1 MSKAGET
8 RRKLAAIVCM
18 DLAGYSRLM
27 KADEE
32 GTLKRLKAC
41 RSEVIDPEIAE
52 FSGRIVKTIGDGLL
66 IEFPSVV
73 DAVRCAVNIQRGMAL
88 RNAGDDE
95 KRRMQFR
102 IGVNLCDVIVDGD
115 DIYGDGVNITARLEA
130 SADVGGIS
138 VTGSVYED
146 VVDKLEGIRFEDL
159 QQLSFKNID
168 RPVRVLRLH
177 WADDVAAE
185 DAVADGEGDAG
196 RPAVAVLPIAES
208 GCGTQGR
215 YIGEAITDDI
225 AVALSRQP
233 ELLVIAR
240 ASTAAYRGA
249 TLDLSSIARELGA
262 RFIVSGALHLQGERV
277 SLQVRLVD
285 ARNGREAW
293 TETLEASASVAEL
306 GTTVAARVLRVLRP
320 AARPHAVPAPVARP
334 ELWHMLKLGW
344 MFASSS
350 DVGALRTAQLLAEQ
364 AMALASDDR
373 RPLQLLAFIA
383 YRQTLLGSGG
393 LWENSL
399 ATACEYAERAV
410 ACDERDEHSHWLL
423 GQVLGLG
430 MADLDRGI
438 ACCTRAVELNDNF
451 AEAHATLAM
460 LLAFAGRGTEAIAR
474 NKVATRSNPNDPGV
488 FSRNAL
494 AYYVDRVYSL
504 AAEWAVRAV
513 ASRREW
519 YLGHVLLIASCAE
532 LRRHDDARRAG
543 HLFTTQFPGFR
554 TADLGRLPFRNRDDL
569 QRLVGGL
576 RSAGL
581 Y

>member
-41 RSEVIDPEIAE
+41 RSEAIDPEIGE
-52 FSGRIVKTIGDGLL
+52 FGGRIVKTIGDGLL

-73 DAVRCAVNIQRGMAL
+73 DAVRCAVNIQRGMAR

-159 QQLSFKNID
+159 QQLTFKNID

-177 WADDVAAE
+177 WADDAAAE
-185 DAVADGEGDAG
+185 DVTDGEGDAG

-208 GCGTQGR
+208 SRDEQGR

-225 AVALSRQP
+225 VVALSRQP

-240 ASTAAYRGA
+240 ASTATYRSA
-249 TLDLSSIARELGA
+249 TLDLSSIARELGV
-262 RFIVSGALHLQGERV
+262 RFIVSGTLHLQAERI
-277 SLQVRLVD
+277 SLQARLVD
-285 ARNGREAW
+285 ARNGREVW
-293 TETLEASASVAEL
+293 TESLESPASVAEL
-306 GTTVAARVLRVLRP
+306 GTTVATRVLRVLRP
-320 AARPHAVPAPVARP
+320 SARPRTAPATVARP

-350 DVGALRTAQLLAEQ
+350 DAGGLRTAQLLAEQ
-364 AMALASDDR
+364 AIALASDDR
-373 RPLQLLAFIA
+373 RPLQLLAFIG

-399 ATACEYAERAV
+399 AVACEYADRAV
-410 ACDERDEHSHWLL
+410 ACDERDEYSHWLL

-438 ACCTRAVELNDNF
+438 ACCSRAVELNDNF
-451 AEAHATLAM
+451 ADAHATLAM

-504 AAEWAVRAV
+504 AAEWALRAV

-519 YLGHVLLIASCAE
+519 YLGHVLLVASCAE

-543 HLFTTQFPGFR
+543 QRFMAQFPAFR

-569 QRLVGGL
+569 LRLVGGL

-581 Y
+581 D